1 MEVVILADDESVGE
15 AAAAKIAQI
24 ALATGPSVVL
34 GLATG
39 SSPVSAY
46 KALRRRVTQGSID
59 LSAGSAFALDE
70 YVGLAPGHPQ
80 SYRCVIDRDAA
91 APLGLSP
98 DRVHTPNGSARDIP
112 AAAAEYEHLIRA
124 AGGIDVQI
132 LGVGSNGHIGFNEPG
147 SSLGSRTRIKTLNST
162 TRRDNRRFFTTLE
175 EVPHHCI
182 TQGLGTIMDARH
194 VVLVAQGSAKAEAIS
209 QICEGPVSTMWPGSV
224 LQFHKQATIIVD
236 EAAASQLRLAE
247 YYKQTFAAKPAW
259 QRFIPTAPV

>member
-132 LGVGSNGHIGFNEPG
+132 LGVGSNGHIGFNEPAHPWGPEHESRPSPPPPGETTGG
-147 SSLGSRTRIKTLNST
+147 SSPPSKRSPT
-162 TRRDNRRFFTTLE
+162 TASPKDWAPSWTPATSSWSLKGAPRQK
-175 EVPHHCI
+175 PSHK
-182 TQGLGTIMDARH
+182 
-194 VVLVAQGSAKAEAIS
+194 SAKDRS
-209 QICEGPVSTMWPGSV
+209 PTMWPGSV